1 MAGFRS
7 TRPSDHVD
15 SEEVT
20 SPDIGFRG
28 WLRWFWRQLTSMRTA
43 LFLLLLLAAAAVPGS
58 IYPQR
63 SADPNGVTLYFQNQ
77 PQLAPWLDKLQFF
90 DVYSSAWFSAIYI
103 LLFVSLIGC
112 VVPRT
117 LVHAKAM
124 VSPPAA
130 APKTFTRLRAK
141 AKFEGSEKTLDVAFA
156 ELKSARYRV
165 IRSETEV
172 SAERGYLR
180 ETGNLVFHISLIGLL
195 IAVAV
200 GGGLSYSGQRV
211 LIEGETLVN
220 NLGSYDSFSPGTF
233 FKKDSLTPFSLTLK
247 KFEADFDL
255 QRVNVGTPT
264 DFRATVTSKLSVNGK
279 AKNSV
284 IRVNEPLE
292 LPGAN
297 VYLTGNGYAPVLTF
311 RDADGNV
318 SFSGPVVYLP
328 QDANYTSLGVIK
340 VPDASPKQFGV
351 LSFYYP
357 TVAKLKTGALTSAFP
372 GNANPA
378 ITMSIY
384 VGNLGLDNGVP
395 SNVFSLAVHGLK
407 QVAGG
412 KKHPKIE
419 LTKEGQTVE
428 LPAGLGSVTWDST
441 KRYAS
446 LDVDYNPAQL
456 WIFIFAMLALAGL
469 ITSLL
474 IPRRRVWVR
483 KVAGG
488 FEVGA
493 LAKGDDARLEQVVE
507 ELKAKLSIKVS
518 KKKKAN

>member
-7 TRPSDHVD
+7 PRPSDHID
-15 SEEVT
+15 SDEVT
-20 SPDIGFRG
+20 SPDIGFKG

-58 IYPQR
+58 LYPQR
-63 SADPNGVTLYFQNQ
+63 SADPNGVSLFFKTD
-77 PQLAPWLDKLQFF
+77 PELAKWLDRFQFF
-90 DVYSSAWFSAIYI
+90 DVYSSAWFSAIYL
-103 LLFVSLIGC
+103 LLFTSLIGC

-117 LVHAKAM
+117 MVHAKAM
-124 VSPPAA
+124 VSPPAP
-130 APKTFTRLRAK
+130 APKSFARLKAK
-141 AKFEGSEKTLDVAFA
+141 AKFEGSEKTLTQAFA
-156 ELKSARYRV
+156 ELKAARYRV
-165 IRSETEV
+165 VRDGDTV

-211 LIEGETLVN
+211 LIEGETFVN
-220 NLGSYDSFSPGTF
+220 NLGSYDSFAPGTF
-233 FKKDSLTPFSLTLK
+233 FDKNSLTPFSMKLD

-255 QRVNVGTPT
+255 QAVNLGTPT
-264 DFRATVTSKLSVNGK
+264 DFRAHVTSKLSVDGK
-279 AKNSV
+279 TTSSV

-311 RDADGNV
+311 RDADGNI

-340 VPDASPKQFGV
+340 LPDAKPNQFGV
-351 LSFYYP
+351 LSFFYP

-372 GNANPA
+372 GNANPV

-384 VGNLGLDNGVP
+384 VGDLGLDNGVP
-395 SNVFSLAVHGLK
+395 SNVFALAVHGLK

-412 KKHPKIE
+412 KEHPKVE
-419 LTKEGQTVE
+419 LTKEGETVE
-428 LPAGLGSVTWDST
+428 LPAELGSVTWEST

-474 IPRRRVWVR
+474 VPRRRVWVR
-483 KVAGG
+483 KVPGG

-507 ELKAKLSIKVS
+507 ELKAKLAIKVS

>member
-1 MAGFRS
+1 MAGSRS

-20 SPDIGFRG
+20 SPDIGLRG

-43 LFLLLLLAAAAVPGS
+43 LFLLLLLAAAAIPGS

-90 DVYSSAWFSAIYI
+90 DVYSSAWFSAIYL
-103 LLFVSLIGC
+103 LLFISLIGC
-112 VVPRT
+112 VIPRT

-124 VSPPAA
+124 VSSPPPA
-130 APKTFTRLRAK
+130 PKSFVRLKAK
-141 AKFEGSEKTLDVAFA
+141 AKFEGSEKTLDQAFA

-165 IRSETEV
+165 VRGTNEV
-172 SAERGYLR
+172 AAERGYLR

-211 LIEGETLVN
+211 LIEGETFVN
-220 NLGSYDSFSPGTF
+220 NLSSYDSFAPGTF
-233 FKKDSLTPFSLTLK
+233 FKKENLTPFALTLK

-255 QRVNVGTPT
+255 QRVNIGTPT
-264 DFRATVTSKLSVNGK
+264 DFRATVSSKLAVDGK
-279 AKNSV
+279 SKTSI

-292 LPGAN
+292 LPNAK

-328 QDANYTSLGVIK
+328 QDENYTSLGVIK
-340 VPDASPKQFGV
+340 VPDAKPNQFGV

-357 TVAKLKTGALTSAFP
+357 TAAKLRTGALTSAFP
-372 GNANPA
+372 GNANPV
-378 ITMSIY
+378 ISMSVY
-384 VGNLGLDNGVP
+384 VGNLGLDNGMP
-395 SNVFSLAVHGLK
+395 SNVFSLAIHGLK

-412 KKHPKIE
+412 KKHPKVE
-419 LTKEGQTVE
+419 LTKEGQTVK
-428 LPAGLGSVTWDST
+428 LPGNLGTVTWDST

-446 LDVDYNPAQL
+446 LDVDYNPAQG
-456 WIFIFAMLALAGL
+456 WIFAFAMLALAGL

-483 KVAGG
+483 KIPGG

-507 ELKAKLSIKVS
+507 DLKKKLAVKVS
-518 KKKKAN
+518 KKKAK